1 MQGDKQYRLTLTV
14 HVDRMRSEV
23 EARKSVEDFVS
34 NYWRATNVKVGSVE
48 EVKEAEE

>member
-1 MQGDKQYRLTLTV
+1 MESNKSYRLTLTV

-34 NYWRATNVKVGSVE
+34 NYWRTTSVKVDAVE
-48 EVKEAEE
+48 EVKEGES